1 MDFEERGPMVGQ
13 EMTMGVRRET
23 LMERIDNQIKDGEQ
37 RLVKLK
43 EIRRLLDMNS
53 NLTRFFDL
61 YQDLF

>member
-61 YQDLF
+61 YQELF